1 MEEDILIV
9 GAGIFGVST
18 AYHLALHASNPS
30 RITLLDRAAAPSSVA
45 ASTDINKIIR
55 ADYSNPLYMD
65 LGFEAIEAWKNLP
78 FFRDAGVYHQSGWIA
93 MDEKHSDVP
102 TRIRENFRASGREDV
117 IEDLTEEEVRRRWS
131 VLAQTDCAPFGSYY
145 YNPSAGWA
153 DAGKALQVMAQ
164 ETVKLGVNY
173 QVGEARRVV
182 WGDGRVEGVGTE
194 MGRVFRADKVLL
206 ATGAWTSQLMS
217 SVEDELGLLEA
228 ERVESQISATGVSV
242 AHFQLSEAEKEVY
255 SQLPV
260 FVYGGLGE
268 VIPPTESGVLK
279 FTFSTSF
286 KNTVQTPSGHKIS
299 VPSIQSQW
307 EVPKK
312 LQESSIPQ
320 IRARIPQILEND
332 RRPDY
337 YRLCWDSI
345 SSDQHPRI
353 TRHPDS
359 KLSNLYLAVGGS
371 FHCYKFLPTIGKY
384 VVNVLNGVTNGAQQD
399 EAWVWKQSQRS
410 ERGVHESLVPKN
422 ELQDFS

>member
-18 AYHLALHASNPS
+18 AYHLALNTANPA
-30 RITLLDRAAAPSSVA
+30 RITLLDRADPPSSTA

-65 LGFEAIEAWKNLP
+65 LGFEAISAWKTLP
-78 FFRDAGVYHQSGWIA
+78 LFRDAGVYHQSGWIA
-93 MDEKHSDVP
+93 MDEKDSDVP
-102 TRIRENFRASGREDV
+102 TRIRQNFRNSGREDV
-117 IEDLTEEEVRRRWS
+117 IEDLTEEEVRQRWS
-131 VLAQTDCAPFGSYY
+131 VLGRTDCSPFGSFY

-153 DAGKALQVMAQ
+153 DAGQALQVMVKEA
-164 ETVKLGVNY
+164 VKLGVGY
-173 QVGEARRVV
+173 QVGQARRIVL
-182 WGDGRVEGVGTE
+182 GNGRVEGVQTE
-194 MGRVFRADKVLL
+194 SGRVYKADKVLL

-217 SVEDELGLLEA
+217 SVEDELGLAEA
-228 ERVESQISATGVSV
+228 QRVESQVSATGVSV
-242 AHFQLSEAEKEVY
+242 AHFQLSESEKEVY
-255 SQLPV
+255 NHLPV

-286 KNTVQTPSGHKIS
+286 KNTIQTPSGHRIS
-299 VPSIQSQW
+299 VPSSQSQW

-312 LQESSIPQ
+312 LQEYLIPQ
-320 IRARIPQILEND
+320 IRARLPQLVDNG

-337 YRLCWDSI
+337 YRICWDSI

-353 TRHPDS
+353 TGHPDPN
-359 KLSNLYLAVGGS
+359 LANLYLAVGGS
-371 FHCYKFLPTIGKY
+371 FHSYKFLPTIGKY
-384 VVNVLNGVTNGAQQD
+384 VANVLNGAGNGPQKD
-399 EAWVWKQSQRS
+399 EAWAWKQSQEN

-422 ELQDFS
+422 ELADFA